1 MRKSVQAAFFGTS
14 LAAALIVGT
23 SEPASAAP
31 PGCPAGAL
39 CVYRDV
45 NYAWGPYK
53 FFGTNDSW
61 HQWAIADRDS
71 SWFNN
76 GTSGRRARVWEHVGR
91 SGRVEVC
98 IARGTGIANQWW
110 FDDMGS
116 SNDWPWG
123 C

>member
-1 MRKSVQAAFFGTS
+1 MRKSLQAALFAIPV
-14 LAAALIVGT
+14 AAALLLTG
-23 SEPASAAP
+23 SGPAAAAP

-39 CVYRDV
+39 CVYRDI

-53 FFGTNDSW
+53 FFGTNYSW

-76 GTSGRRARVWEHVGR
+76 GTSGRSARVWEHVGY

-98 IARGTGIANQWW
+98 IARGHGIRNQWW
-110 FDDMGS
+110 FDDLGS
-116 SNDWPWG
+116 SNDWPSR